1 MEYGPHQVAL
11 VGPDRKTFGVLEWI
25 GSAPEGVINWVWVD
39 PAYRRQGWA
48 TKMLEF
54 ARSKVDYPITHS
66 HNLSDEGREWSE
78 AVGIKTAGPASG
90 VIPDRVKDRRP
101 VNTHAPKPVVID
113 QMAKRDIERLYP
125 DEVPKVYAAIE
136 LLEQGKAPIEPKSR
150 DELAGTFG
158 IRIDRDCRL
167 LVYPHIDG
175 AWHVF
180 YVGHHDYEEAE
191 RRMSA
196 PRESSLQSGLFW
208 RAHPRGRPL
217 SIEDA
222 TSTQLNPPHERRRG
236 YSCYREPWDLWV
248 YMYVQRVMFAPQD
261 REVVGFEGQRVGGGN
276 DGEDLATPIRPVV
289 RMSWGSFEHE
299 LLTTPFPP
307 RPLKLV
313 RAVLWGGLQPTWPS
327 FAKAIRYQD
336 DYHGD
341 RVLER
346 ILDTWDS

>member
-1 MEYGPHQVAL
+1 MDPMARKDYDRLEPHERSAAQRAIRAL
-11 VGPDRKTFGVLEWI
+11 ENG
-25 GSAPEGVINWVWVD
+25 
-39 PAYRRQGWA
+39 
-48 TKMLEF
+48 
-54 ARSKVDYPITHS
+54 KVQP
-66 HNLSDEGREWSE
+66 
-78 AVGIKTAGPASG
+78 
-90 VIPDRVKDRRP
+90 
-101 VNTHAPKPVVID
+101 
-113 QMAKRDIERLYP
+113 
-125 DEVPKVYAAIE
+125 
-136 LLEQGKAPIEPKSR
+136 EPKER
-150 DELAGTFG
+150 ELEGTYG
-158 IRIDRDCRL
+158 LRLDADCRML
-167 LVYPHIDG
+167 FYPHIDG
-175 AWHVF
+175 SWHV
-180 YVGHHDYEEAE
+180 YYLGDHDYDEAT

-196 PRESSLQSGLFW
+196 PRERAASLQSGLFW